1 MLVKKIDSLDAR
13 PVETEGA
20 EKCTVR
26 IIFGKKDRAPM
37 FSMRQFDI
45 EPGGHTPHHSHP
57 YEHQAIILQG
67 DIVLV
72 SEAGK
77 RALTVGDAA
86 MVMPGEKHQ
95 FRNPGNKPAKMIC
108 IIPIIADV

>member
-1 MLVKKIDSLDAR
+1 MLVKKIDDLDAR
-13 PVETEGA
+13 PVEMEGA

-26 IIFGKKDRAPM
+26 VIFGPKDRAPM

-45 EPGGHTPHHSHP
+45 GTGGHTPHHSHL
-57 YEHQAIILQG
+57 YEHQVIVLQG

-72 SEAGK
+72 SEVGK

-95 FRNPGNKPAKMIC
+95 FRNSGNKPAKMIC
-108 IIPIIADV
+108 IIPIIAEM